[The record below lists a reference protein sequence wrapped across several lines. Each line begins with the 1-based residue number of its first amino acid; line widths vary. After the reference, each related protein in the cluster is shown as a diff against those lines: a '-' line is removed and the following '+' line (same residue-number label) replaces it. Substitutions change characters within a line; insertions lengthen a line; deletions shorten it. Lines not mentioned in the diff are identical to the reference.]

1 MNSISE
7 EYGVDQAATG
17 SAQSEPVVSVHGLVK
32 RYGRHEAV
40 GGIDLEVRRGEIFAF
55 LGPNGA
61 GKPVTKLRRS
71 LQRGKRT
78 VTHPVRGH
86 FPDAPAVLGILRL
99 AEVRDAPLT

>member
-1 MNSISE
+1 MDSISAACA
-7 EYGVDQAATG
+7 VDEAVIG
-17 SAQSEPVVSVHGLVK
+17 PAQSEPVISVRGLVK
-32 RYGRHEAV
+32 RYGGHEAV
-40 GGIDLEVRRGEIFAF
+40 ADIDLEVRRGEIFAF